1 MGAVERLA
9 WRADEGYRRASALLR
24 QMATPDGLLPSQI
37 QPSEILD
44 SPELKL
50 LRELLLSA
58 IADVA
63 VPAHHVCCRVS
74 CKYLKNARL
83 AWSWIDGEPGAS
95 VSFEM
100 ACAAFGLAPDEM
112 RKRIARC
119 LAPFA
124 SNRHGGSRF
133 AVGNWKRSRV
143 PPHNSPTWTGTTISK
158 KSSIRYT
165 ARSKR

>member
-1 MGAVERLA
+1 
-9 WRADEGYRRASALLR
+9 
-24 QMATPDGLLPSQI
+24 MAAPDVLLPSQI
-37 QPSEILD
+37 RPSEILD

-74 CKYLKNARL
+74 CKCLKKARL

-95 VSFEM
+95 ISFEM

-119 LAPFA
+119 VADHSPQAGKRRLSLKAWRLETSTSSGRIRSQPAAPA
-124 SNRHGGSRF
+124 APVH
-133 AVGNWKRSRV
+133 RV
-143 PPHNSPTWTGTTISK
+143 RIDA
-158 KSSIRYT
+158 I
-165 ARSKR
+165 